1 MAASTRTP
9 AFTRVLYAVNT
20 TGDVWFPATVNT
32 NDSPDY
38 ANAPDK
44 AAAVTQC
51 AMNSPQG
58 EEVVASNG
66 S

>member
-1 MAASTRTP
+1 MAASDRTP

-20 TGDVWFPATVNT
+20 TGDVWFPATINT

-38 ANAPDK
+38 SDATDK
-44 AAAVTQC
+44 AAAVTQT

-58 EEVVASNG
+58 EEVLGA
-66 S
+66 